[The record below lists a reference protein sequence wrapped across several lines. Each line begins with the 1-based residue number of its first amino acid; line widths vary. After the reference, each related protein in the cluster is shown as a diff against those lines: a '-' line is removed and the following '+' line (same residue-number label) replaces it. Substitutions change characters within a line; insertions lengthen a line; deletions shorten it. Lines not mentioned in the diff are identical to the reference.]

1 MLNFDI
7 GKYRNIIIS
16 VALFL
21 LFDMSVLV
29 LNFYISFQIADDAS
43 SVNLA
48 GRQRML
54 SQRMTKSLF
63 DMEYN
68 FDNVSA
74 RETAKEELK
83 LARNLFDSTFTAFDT
98 GDAVMGAGGT
108 MVDINKP
115 TDTASITALDNARII
130 WFNYRQKIDRVVNF
144 NPVAVA
150 EGDRFQRGLL
160 VDAIGFG
167 RENNLKLLTFMNDL
181 TVALE
186 GVASSRAN
194 NLRLIQTAGILL
206 ALINFFFIM
215 FHFVRQLREGDKVIE
230 DAKKETDDIL
240 STVNEGLFLVRDDF
254 SIGAQRSEKL
264 YDILNI
270 GRVESVNL
278 QDILKRIVSEKD
290 AEDTEGF
297 LRILFNKKVKEKL
310 VNSLNPLDKIEVN
323 LDNGS
328 GNYETK
334 FLSFSFN
341 RILEDGEIV
350 ELLVTVNDIT
360 EQTVLE
366 QQLLVEKEK
375 NDNQITMLTSVLHT
389 NPSVLKAYLDNAF
402 ESFSKINEFLKKP
415 GKKQEDYRS
424 KINDIF
430 VIVHNFKGE
439 SSALSLTDFSNMA
452 HSFEEQL
459 APMRKSDNLTGQ
471 DFLSLTVQL
480 DKLINYAQS
489 ITGLIDQLADLT
501 QAASANNEKISQA
514 APAALNDWQHLEKLS
529 NNLCIRQDKEAMLVM
544 SGLQEQ
550 QLPKELKETINSICI
565 QFVRNAIVHGIEL
578 PADRES
584 AEKPA
589 KGRVDIRLSATSEGT
604 LELVIR
610 DDGQGLNADK
620 IRKVAIESGQWTEEE
635 LIYWDQKR
643 LFSLI
648 FSPGFSTQKNVDEDA
663 GRGVGMDIILQQI
676 KAQRGKIKIST
687 RRNTFSCFVITFP
700 LYIAKQAA

>member
-1 MLNFDI
+1 MLKIDI

-29 LNFYISFQIADDAS
+29 LNFFISFQIADDAS

-68 FDNVSA
+68 FNDLNA
-74 RETAKEELK
+74 RETVRGELQ
-83 LARNLFDSTFTAFDT
+83 LSRNLFDSTFTAFDT
-98 GDAVMGAGGT
+98 GSEVMGAGGT
-108 MVDINKP
+108 MVDIKKP
-115 TDTASITALDNARII
+115 TDAASLAALDNARMI
-130 WFNYRQKIDRVVNF
+130 WVDYRQKIDRVINS
-144 NPVAVA
+144 NANSID
-150 EGDRFQRGLL
+150 GNNFQREFLS
-160 VDAIGFG
+160 DAIFFG
-167 RENNLKLLTFMNDL
+167 RENNLKLLTYMNDL

-186 GVASSRAN
+186 AVASSRAN

-206 ALINFFFIM
+206 ALINFFFIL

-240 STVNEGLFLVRDDF
+240 ATVNEGLFLVREDF
-254 SIGAQRSEKL
+254 SIGDQRSEKL

-270 GRVESVNL
+270 GRNEAIGL
-278 QDILKRIVSEKD
+278 DQILNRIVSEKD
-290 AEDTEGF
+290 ADDAHGF

-310 VNSLNPLDKIEVN
+310 IHNLNPLDKVEVN
-323 LDNGS
+323 IDNGS

-341 RILEDGEIV
+341 RIVEEGEII

-360 EQTVLE
+360 EQTLLE
-366 QQLLVEKEK
+366 QQLQIEKEK

-389 NPSVLKAYLDNAF
+389 NPSILKTYLNNAF
-402 ESFSKINEFLKKP
+402 DSFSKINNLLKKP
-415 GKKQEDYRS
+415 GKKQEDFKA
-424 KINDIF
+424 KINEIF

-439 SSALSLTDFSNMA
+439 SSALSLTDFANMA
-452 HSFEEQL
+452 HDFEEQL
-459 APMRKSDNLTGQ
+459 TPMRQSNSLTGQ

-489 ITGLIDQLADLT
+489 ITGLIEQLADLT
-501 QAASANNEKISQA
+501 QAATANREEKSEIV
-514 APAALNDWQHLEKLS
+514 PINNDWQHLQQLVS
-529 NNLCIRQDKEAMLVM
+529 NLCIRQNKEVTLVT

-550 QLPKELKETINSICI
+550 QLTSELREVINSICI
-565 QFVRNAIVHGIEL
+565 QFIRNAIVHGIEA
-578 PADRES
+578 PAEREM
-584 AEKPA
+584 AEKSPQ
-589 KGRVDIRLSATSEGT
+589 GRIDIRLSSTTEGM

-610 DDGQGLNADK
+610 DDGEGINADK
-620 IRKVAIESGQWTEEE
+620 IREVAIASGQWLEEE
-635 LIYWDQKR
+635 IIYWDQKQ

-648 FSPGFSTQKNVDEDA
+648 FSPGFSTQTEADEDA
-663 GRGVGMDIILQQI
+663 GRGVGMDIIRQQI
-676 KAQRGKIKIST
+676 KSQKGKIKIST
-687 RRNTFSCFVITFP
+687 RKNIFSCFVITFP
-700 LYIAKQAA
+700 LYMAKQAA